1 MSTEFIKK
9 QWNAFDIPTHDD
21 FNRIE
26 QGITNAIDKTDE
38 IKNEIVNYNSKLAED
53 YNALSVDMDA
63 KKTEFDEI
71 KTTCNQKIQSV
82 YEAFDAERE
91 NILSKVN
98 KFYDLVR
105 GEARTFNRTVAAM
118 FKCLGDTTKTYKGNY
133 TKTNNSNC
141 FASWATSGTLSYQ
154 RNGLYFYFDANI
166 TGTVPMENTDILV
179 ARIPMFVAPKSTVE
193 LSCNIN
199 AITAKLYPDGVII
212 VNRGNN
218 TNAITNLILTYRS
231 SNSDWV
237 YTPDQVI
244 SLW

>member
-26 QGITNAIDKTDE
+26 QGITSAIDKTDE

-53 YNALSVDMDA
+53 YNALSVDMDT

-82 YEAFDAERE
+82 YETFDAERE

-105 GEARTFNRTVAAM
+105 GEARTFNKTVAAM

-133 TKTNNSNC
+133 TKTNNTNC
-141 FASWATSGTLSYQ
+141 FASWATSGTITYE
-154 RNGLYFYFDANI
+154 RNGLYFYVEANI
-166 TGTVPMENTDILV
+166 TGPLPMENTDILL
-179 ARIPMFVAPKSTVE
+179 ARIPMFVAPKSTVN

-199 AITAKLYPDGVII
+199 AITAKLYPDGVVT
-212 VNRGNN
+212 VNRGNY
-218 TNAITNLILTYRS
+218 TNAINNIIVTYRS
-231 SNSDWV
+231 NNSDWV